1 MDDTLFF
8 LKSGQNLQNFGM
20 NLTHMFF
27 FLFWFWILLNLDE
40 LDKFIE
46 LHMDNGLDCAPQ
58 IK

>member
-27 FLFWFWILLNLDE
+27 FPILVLDFAE
-40 LDKFIE
+40 SR
-46 LHMDNGLDCAPQ
+46 
-58 IK
+58 